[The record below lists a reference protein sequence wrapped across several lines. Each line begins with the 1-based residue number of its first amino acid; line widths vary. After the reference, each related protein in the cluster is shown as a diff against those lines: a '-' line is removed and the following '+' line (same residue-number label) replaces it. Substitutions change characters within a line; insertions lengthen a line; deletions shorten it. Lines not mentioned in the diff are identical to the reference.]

1 MSKNHSESNVF
12 RMPSRES
19 LNKPAPSSARGKH
32 RKTNSTSSNLSII
45 DLNDSAEK
53 DDWSF
58 FTSTQNLASVLNNP
72 NVNRT
77 VSDQIFSRDWGSYFG
92 DHVMKSNSLDTK
104 QIQMRREYI
113 DNFTQNLNNRE
124 KFKKNLNE
132 SKDFFFD
139 ERSFDKRPNA
149 ALGQTAGRQPS
160 INLENLIP
168 AIFLQENF
176 KLEDLDT
183 FAEILSEN
191 ENGESLLSNDLSL
204 KANNETIK
212 QTIKDLEK
220 KLTDHLDVVEEH
232 LARQISVR
240 FREFFHIMNAMELV
254 MEQINTTIREVTL
267 VRKNCNRLQETLVYP
282 SLKNI
287 QLTKKKATLQSVYE
301 KIRIMATVH
310 ETQPTIQNFL
320 STYDYV
326 GALDL
331 ITATQEVYNQDLNG
345 LTSFRHLNS
354 QLSGIREVII
364 QMMKEDFVKFLTQE
378 WNRPFTKLELELKN
392 LNFDRV
398 ESFNFDK
405 EKLSC
410 MIVGML
416 KVEYLEFVDTFKEE
430 ACTTIQ
436 ASIKQTVIESL
447 SNEDRIIFKSDLPF
461 EQLNELD
468 FYNWLNVLSQIFD
481 NLYIVLKRIETI
493 HVVIGKTIGKFELS
507 YSRSASQAAGD
518 QVDSALNNNL
528 SNSLSSDC
536 LKNSL
541 SAGQLAGDHTRTA
554 SVDSAKPQTK
564 ESKEMQPFQ
573 FDLNEQPDSL
583 NHSANSSGS
592 GDLNGATPHRTN
604 GVSSNK
610 SQLVDQLD
618 KCLFKI
624 CQFCHSKCSDI
635 ISSKTKDSFFISKVS
650 FEEFSDLVKLI
661 ERFTA
666 CNEAIC
672 SENIPQLKVALR
684 AQTNKYVTKF
694 HDDHKKS
701 ILSLLDIEQWKP
713 FEQINPEFQQM
724 INDLIDYNYSFGE
737 IHKSRKQQ
745 VASKS
750 KTASYLKCLEVNGE
764 KFVIVY
770 TVISFVYIVIEYC
783 SIAAEI
789 RSIAPDLL
797 TRLVNLFKQFNSKVM
812 KLVLMAEACQIS
824 GLKTITSRHLIVANR
839 CLKLI
844 LILLPYVKNHFT
856 SVLPEKH
863 RSMLKH
869 FDEVKELYVKHIQET
884 IKKVIEVVNDV
895 LVAKINKWEAKPPVP
910 SKEFKEITIHLQRL
924 YSNIQETLPEDELN
938 QLLFQIYV
946 SFTNLLKEQMIKLKI
961 VNDDGPQHL

>member
-1 MSKNHSESNVF
+1 MSKNKPEPNVF

-19 LNKPAPSSARGKH
+19 LNKSGTKSKH

-45 DLNDSAEK
+45 DLNESNEK
-53 DDWSF
+53 DNWSF

-77 VSDQIFSRDWGSYFG
+77 VSDQIFTRDWGSSFG
-92 DHVMKSNSLDTK
+92 EHVKPINLKS
-104 QIQMRREYI
+104 IQMRREYI
-113 DNFTQNLNNRE
+113 DNFMQNLNNRE

-132 SKDFFFD
+132 SKDFFF
-139 ERSFDKRPNA
+139 EEKSQDKRPKGQA
-149 ALGQTAGRQPS
+149 ASQTVSQTARQPS

-168 AIFLQENF
+168 AIFLKEDF
-176 KLEDLDT
+176 KLENLDT
-183 FAEILSEN
+183 FTEVLSENEN
-191 ENGESLLSNDLSL
+191 ENGESLLSNDVSL
-204 KANNETIK
+204 KTNNETIK

-254 MEQINTTIREVTL
+254 MEQINTTIREVTQ

-320 STYDYV
+320 STSDYV

-331 ITATQEVYNQDLNG
+331 ITATQEVYNQDLAG
-345 LTSFRHLNS
+345 LNSFRHLNS
-354 QLSGIREVII
+354 QLSEIRLLII

-416 KVEYLEFVDTFKEE
+416 KVEHLEFVDTFKEE

-436 ASIKQTVIESL
+436 ASIKQTVIEAL
-447 SNEDRIIFKSDLPF
+447 SNEDRIIFKTSLPF

-468 FYNWLNVLSQIFD
+468 FYSWLNVLQQIFD

-493 HVVIGKTIGKFELS
+493 HIVIGKTIGKFEAS
-507 YSRSASQAAGD
+507 YSRSVSVAASD
-518 QVDSALNNNL
+518 QMDSALNNNL
-528 SNSLSSDC
+528 ANSLSADC
-536 LKNSL
+536 LKNTG
-541 SAGQLAGDHTRTA
+541 GQLANDHSKTGDQ
-554 SVDSAKPQTK
+554 VKQTK
-564 ESKEMQPFQ
+564 ESKEIQPFQ
-573 FDLNEQPDSL
+573 FDLNESDL
-583 NHSANSSGS
+583 NHSNNS
-592 GDLNGATPHRTN
+592 GDLNGTEN
-604 GVSSNK
+604 GAEKANGDPNGTCSNK
-610 SQLVDQLD
+610 SELVSQLD
-618 KCLFKI
+618 NCLFKI
-624 CQFCHSKCSDI
+624 CEFCHFKCSEI
-635 ISSKTKDSFFISKVS
+635 INSKTKDNFFVSKVS

-661 ERFTA
+661 EKFTT

-672 SENIPQLKVALR
+672 SKNIPQLKLALR
-684 AQTNKYVTKF
+684 TQTNKYVTKF
-694 HDDHKKS
+694 HDDHRKS

-713 FEQINPEFQQM
+713 LEQINPEFQQM
-724 INDLIDYNYSFGE
+724 INDLIDYNYSFSE

-745 VASKS
+745 AASKQ
-750 KTASYLKCLEVNGE
+750 KNPTYLKCLEVNGE

-770 TVISFVYIVIEYC
+770 TVISFVHIIIEYC

-856 SVLPEKH
+856 SILPGKY
-863 RSMLKH
+863 RAMLKH
-869 FDEVKELYVKHIQET
+869 FDDVKELYVKHIQET

-895 LVAKINKWEAKPPVP
+895 LVAKINKWEPKPPVP
-910 SKEFKEITIHLQRL
+910 STEFKEITIHLQRL